1 MRTQQKITG
10 TTGVLGLIG
19 NPVRHTLSPLIH
31 NTISE
36 ELGKDLVYVPFQ
48 AEEDPVTAVR
58 GAYHLGIQ
66 GLNVTVPHKTAV
78 MEALKEIDP
87 AAKMIGAVN
96 TLVRT
101 EQGYKGYNTDMP
113 GLGRALKRRGISLRN
128 QQLVVLGA
136 GGASRAVCTLAL
148 LEGAKEIYLLNRT
161 KERAE
166 KIASELMD
174 TAART
179 KGVVGRILPLSAS
192 EYESVP
198 RNPSIFVQCT
208 SLGLH
213 EGDGLLIEDDNF
225 YHMAEYGFDLIY
237 NPAVTPFMKKLQGF
251 MIPCDNGLTML
262 LYQGIIAYELW
273 TKESIPDPLADLV
286 LNRLER
292 QIYGENIILV
302 GYMGSGKST
311 VGQALAKERGMRFLD
326 TDAAIEE
333 AEGCSIREIFEE
345 RGEKA
350 FRDLET
356 EYLRRLKATT
366 VNTVIATGGGIVL
379 RNENRE
385 LLKRTGRVIWLKA
398 SAEETLS
405 RVKSDTGRPLLD
417 SASEAELAGKI
428 ERMLRERTPAYGAAA
443 SDIIETDGK
452 TVPEIVRGIIKE

>member
-128 QQLVVLGA
+128 QQVVVLGA

-148 LEGAKEIYLLNRT
+148 LEGVKEIYLLNRT

-174 TAART
+174 AAAGT

-225 YHMAEYGFDLIY
+225 YHMAEYGFNLIY

-273 TKESIPDPLADLV
+273 TKESIPDTLADLV
-286 LNRLER
+286 LNCLER

-345 RGEKA
+345 RGEKS

-398 SAEETLS
+398 SVEETLS

-417 SASEAELAGKI
+417 SASEVELAEKI

-452 TVPEIVRGIIKE
+452 TVPEIVSGIIKE

>member
-128 QQLVVLGA
+128 QQVVVLGA

-174 TAART
+174 AAAGT

-273 TKESIPDPLADLV
+273 TKESIPDTLADLV

-333 AEGCSIREIFEE
+333 AEGYSIREIFEE

-452 TVPEIVRGIIKE
+452 TVPEIVSGIIKE

>member
-128 QQLVVLGA
+128 QQVVVLGA

-148 LEGAKEIYLLNRT
+148 LEGVKEIYLLNRT

-174 TAART
+174 AAAGT

-273 TKESIPDPLADLV
+273 TKESIPDTLADLV
-286 LNRLER
+286 LNCLER

-345 RGEKA
+345 RGEKS

-398 SAEETLS
+398 SVEETLS

-417 SASEAELAGKI
+417 SASEVELAEKI

-452 TVPEIVRGIIKE
+452 TVPEIVSGIIKE

>member
-128 QQLVVLGA
+128 QQVVVLGA

-166 KIASELMD
+166 GIASELMD

-273 TKESIPDPLADLV
+273 TKESIPDTLADRV